1 MITRR
6 EPLLWLQLMAL
17 ALIPLEL
24 ELLRLLLAGSAFGPS
39 PALERLLVWCLSVVA
54 PGYWLVR
61 RPVDWGSLLLLRQ
74 PLSTRQV
81 DQRRISA
88 LQQSPGLQIAT
99 VFGMVLLLVVFWWI
113 DQSALLVIDLSPLGE
128 GSRLTGLLL
137 SGLVLSLLLWQ
148 WQQLCSSLWLLTLS
162 DDDVL
167 AVEPLNDD
175 QMRSSR
181 ISFGFGL
188 LTLPTLRWA
197 SPNEGSGLGSGAVE
211 PEQASK
217 EDNSSDLDQQVT
229 GDDGI
234 PGTEPEGHDEETQTA
249 GTEQSDPEET
259 PESPPGGA

>member
-61 RPVDWGSLLLLRQ
+61 RPADWGSLLLLRQ
-74 PLSTRQV
+74 PLSTRLV
-81 DQRRISA
+81 EQRRISA
-88 LQQSPGLQIAT
+88 LQQSQGLQIAT

-113 DQSALLVIDLSPLGE
+113 DRSALLVIDLSPLGE
-128 GSRLTGLLL
+128 RSRLTGLLL

-148 WQQLCSSLWLLTLS
+148 WQQVCSCIWLLSRSDETL
-162 DDDVL
+162 L
-167 AVEPLNDD
+167 AVEPLDD
-175 QMRSSR
+175 NQMRSSR
-181 ISFGFGL
+181 TSFGFGL
-188 LTLPTLRWA
+188 LTLPTLQWQP
-197 SPNEGSGLGSGAVE
+197 SNEGSGLGSGAVE
-211 PEQASK
+211 PEQAS
-217 EDNSSDLDQQVT
+217 EENNSADLNQQVT

-234 PGTEPEGHDEETQTA
+234 PGTEPEGHHEETQTA